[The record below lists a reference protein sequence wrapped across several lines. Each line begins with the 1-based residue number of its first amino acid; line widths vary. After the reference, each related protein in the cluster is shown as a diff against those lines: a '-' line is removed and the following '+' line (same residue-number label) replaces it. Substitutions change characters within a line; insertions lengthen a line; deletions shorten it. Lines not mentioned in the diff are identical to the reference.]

1 MFKTIG
7 LYLAMNVAIM
17 IVITISFYILEN
29 IFWIPL
35 SAHTWWYLG
44 LFIYS
49 AIIGFMGSFI
59 SLAISKWMAKRAYK
73 MTFLTEQ
80 NEWSLNEKE
89 QVVYT
94 TVVSLARQNGI
105 KTPEI
110 GIYVSKEPNAFATG
124 PTKNNS
130 LVAVSTGL
138 LDSMDKNA
146 IEWVVAHEMA
156 HILNGDMVTMTLLQ
170 WVLNTFVVFISHLL
184 ANLVQNFLDE
194 KMSWIARLW
203 IVIFFQFLLWI
214 LASLIA
220 MKFSRYREFRADAGS
235 AKYVWKEK
243 MIAWLEALKRMQ
255 QIASE
260 DKWAFATMQISTKK
274 RGGIMKLFS
283 SHPDLEDRIK
293 ALENLRV

>member
-1 MFKTIG
+1 
-7 LYLAMNVAIM
+7 MNIAIM

-29 IFWIPL
+29 VFGIPI
-35 SAHTWWYLG
+35 SAYTGWYTG

-49 AIIGFMGSFI
+49 AVIGFAGSFL

-89 QVVYT
+89 KVVYN
-94 TVVSLARQNGI
+94 TVVSLSRQNGI

-110 GIYVSKEPNAFATG
+110 GIYISNEPNAFATG
-124 PTKNNS
+124 YSKNNS

-146 IEWVVAHEMA
+146 VEWVVAHEMA
-156 HILNGDMVTMTLLQ
+156 HILNWDMVTMTLLQ
-170 WVLNTFVVFISHLL
+170 WVLNTFVIFISHIL
-184 ANLVQNFLDE
+184 ANIVQNFLDE
-194 KMSWIARLW
+194 KMSWIARLG
-203 IVIFFQFLLWI
+203 IIIFFQFLLWI

-243 MIAWLEALKRMQ
+243 MIAWLEALKRMKDS
-255 QIASE
+255 APE
-260 DKWAFATMQISTKK
+260 DKWSFATMQISTKTK
-274 RGGIMKLFS
+274 WGFMQLFS
-283 SHPDLEDRIK
+283 SHPQLDDRIK